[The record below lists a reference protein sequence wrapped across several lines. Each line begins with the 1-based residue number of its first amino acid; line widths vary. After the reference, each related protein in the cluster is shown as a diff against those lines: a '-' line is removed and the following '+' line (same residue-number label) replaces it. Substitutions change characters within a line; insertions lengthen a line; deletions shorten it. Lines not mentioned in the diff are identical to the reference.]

1 MRYRENS
8 NESEPPSI
16 CALWQSAMMQ
26 SKNVGKPIDQ
36 LNQKIMRELRFDPRI
51 ASKSLAQKFD
61 VTEVTIAT
69 RIRAMIESKLIR
81 PTVFRDMRWFGYEV
95 YCLLDVSV
103 LTRSALD
110 IAKDIN
116 KLSDVAG
123 ISLMI
128 GNPAINVQVVTKSRE
143 SLLKNVLEPLYAIVG
158 VSRVVIDFVT
168 DFFKY
173 SCDYGVLSDEEPSQA
188 ASSESLDDK
197 LVNIL
202 QKDARTSYR
211 EIARQVGTSESNV
224 RSRLKRLQEDNL
236 LLIGLAI
243 NPVALGFRYITQ
255 IRIATSPAVMR
266 KAALSLAE
274 AENAPRVFG
283 MSGVFNLF
291 CACIVRNLSEV
302 DDLINARLPREGIY
316 QVEIRFEN
324 VVLRH
329 RYDLVRIGVAD
340 RNPARQSR

>member
-1 MRYRENS
+1 MATEGRHSSVYG
-8 NESEPPSI
+8 
-16 CALWQSAMMQ
+16 LWQSAVMRP
-26 SKNVGKPIDQ
+26 KNTERPIDP
-36 LNQKIMRELRFDPRI
+36 LNQKIIRELRLDPRV
-51 ASKSLAQKFD
+51 ASKTLAQKFD
-61 VTEVTIAT
+61 VTEVTVAG
-69 RIRAMIESKLIR
+69 RIRSMIEHKMIR

-103 LTRSALD
+103 QIRPASD
-110 IAKDIN
+110 VAKDIN

-123 ISLMI
+123 ISLMT
-128 GNPAINVQVVTKSRE
+128 GNPAISVQVVTKSRE
-143 SLLKNVLEPLYAIVG
+143 SLLKNVLEPLYAIAG

-168 DFFKY
+168 EFFKY
-173 SCDYGVLSDEEPSQA
+173 SCDYGVLGDEEPSHA
-188 ASSESLDDK
+188 VASAGLDDR

-224 RSRLKRLQEDNL
+224 RNRLKRLQGDNL

-243 NPVALGFRYITQ
+243 NPAAVGFRYITQ

-274 AENAPRVFG
+274 AENAPRVFA

-302 DDLINARLPREGIY
+302 DDLIQARLPREGVY
-316 QVEIRFEN
+316 QIEIRFEN
-324 VVLRH
+324 TVLRH
-329 RYDLVRIGVAD
+329 RYDLVRIGVKD
-340 RNPARQSR
+340 RRLVSQSR